1 MGPERSPGPAF
12 GHRRVLF
19 HLYDGVSSRL
29 PKGCQE
35 VVDTYKWAMRTQ
47 DKISLMHQ
55 RFLSKRT
62 GFNLQVRSGY

>member
-1 MGPERSPGPAF
+1 M
-12 GHRRVLF
+12 LF
-19 HLYDGVSSRL
+19 NLYDGVSSRL

-47 DKISLMHQ
+47 AKISLMHQ

-62 GFNLQVRSGY
+62 GFNLQVSAGY